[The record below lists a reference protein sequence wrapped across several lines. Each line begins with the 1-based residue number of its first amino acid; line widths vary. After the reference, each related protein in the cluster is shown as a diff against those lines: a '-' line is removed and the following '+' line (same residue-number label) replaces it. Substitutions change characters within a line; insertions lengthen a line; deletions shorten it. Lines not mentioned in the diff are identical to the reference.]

1 MMNLRLI
8 ARRVP
13 ATRAFTTSRVAY
25 SGKSDQT
32 EVSEGGSRHDDVE
45 PPVSNA
51 SSHTLH
57 PSVAHHVQQSKV
69 KPEGEPNARK
79 DVDHVEAAK
88 AKKVK
93 TQAELDAEFQ
103 LKMQEHAGDGGASGV
118 EYEDGRPVSM
128 KRSVKNNMF
137 RYI

>member
-32 EVSEGGSRHDDVE
+32 EVSEGGSRHE
-45 PPVSNA
+45 
-51 SSHTLH
+51 
-57 PSVAHHVQQSKV
+57 
-69 KPEGEPNARK
+69 
-79 DVDHVEAAK
+79 
-88 AKKVK
+88 
-93 TQAELDAEFQ
+93 
-103 LKMQEHAGDGGASGV
+103 EHAGDGGASGG
-118 EYEDGRPVSM
+118 EDEDGRPVSM

>member
-1 MMNLRLI
+1 MNLRLV

-13 ATRAFTTSRVAY
+13 ATRAFTTSRIAY

-32 EVSEGGSRHDDVE
+32 EVSEGGSRQDKVE
-45 PPVSNA
+45 PP
-51 SSHTLH
+51 
-57 PSVAHHVQQSKV
+57 QSKV

-88 AKKVK
+88 TKKVK

-118 EYEDGRPVSM
+118 EYEDGQPVSM